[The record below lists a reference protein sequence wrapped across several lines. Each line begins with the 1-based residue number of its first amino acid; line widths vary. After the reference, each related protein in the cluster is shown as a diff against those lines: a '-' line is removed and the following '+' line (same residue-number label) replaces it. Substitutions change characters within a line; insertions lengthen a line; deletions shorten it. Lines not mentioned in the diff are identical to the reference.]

1 MKIETKLTFNNMKKN
16 IKRTIYTTISIA
28 LCAFL
33 IISTLLVATSISTS
47 FKENIASK
55 YNDYYFVIKNINLD
69 NFNKIKNKEYI
80 SQIYLQENDEG
91 QLYEIDNLPDSFQI
105 VDGIN
110 IYIKYDNYRKTCIYT
125 NNILETLNL
134 TYTEAYENCEL
145 NTRLLNSYGLIDA
158 SIKAKDF
165 VDNVPICQVRFNFTY
180 ILDIMLIVILLIFS
194 ILSVIILYNA
204 FLITINERKKE
215 YAVLNSIG
223 ATEGQILKMTFL
235 ENFIIGIIGIIIG
248 FLISVLGS
256 FILLKMLNNIANST
270 IYNFK
275 LILDIKYIILSF
287 AIIIINIYISSL
299 IPSVKASSTS
309 IIQGIKNNKQI
320 KYKKSNSIFE
330 KFISIEGKLAL
341 KNLKR
346 NKNKYRIITILLVIC
361 MTSYIT
367 ITTYINYEKVAANLI
382 NEYDVDAELNISEN
396 SNKYY
401 KTILE
406 NYVNTSGDK
415 IEYFEYK
422 VMGLYALVEP
432 EDALIAVNCRYAD
445 VMYFPIQIIG
455 LDDKSY
461 NNYITDL
468 NGNVGDYII
477 YNNVTERDL
486 KEEEQ
491 EFIYKYSTA
500 FKTNYDFNLKI
511 VYYNLAFNNVNEEEE
526 FLRYEIIDDE
536 NLKENFV
543 LTDILPNGYKEIKN
557 KERITI
563 FTNMET
569 FNNIEEK
576 INAHP
581 KRLYQ
586 HNIWM
591 HYGNTSNSES
601 GNFVKIKCGNIINF
615 SDYMENIIQK
625 QNVNIFVDYYSLENQ
640 EKIIYTNIL
649 ELILQTIILTIIVI
663 GIISS
668 INIIN
673 ASLCEREEEFK
684 ALSRLGATKG
694 NINKIVIY
702 ENIYMFIK
710 ATIISII
717 LSSPILY
724 MIIRF
729 MEKTIILDEILIP
742 FANIGIFI
750 LLLFIISLVI
760 AIYST
765 KFIKEE

>member
-55 YNDYYFVIKNINLD
+55 YNDYHFVIRNIDLD
-69 NFNKIKNKEYI
+69 SFNKIKDKEYI

-110 IYIKYDNYRKTCIYT
+110 IYIKYDNYRKTCAYT

-134 TYTEAYENCEL
+134 TFIEAYENCEL
-145 NTRLLNSYGLIDA
+145 NTRLLNSYGLIDV
-158 SIKAKDF
+158 SINTKDF
-165 VDNVPICQVRFNFTY
+165 VDNVPICQVRLNFTY

-223 ATEGQILKMTFL
+223 ATEGQILKITFL

-248 FLISVLGS
+248 FLMSILDS

-309 IIQGIKNNKQI
+309 VIQGIKNNKQI

-330 KFISIEGKLAL
+330 KFFNIEGKLAL

-346 NKNKYRIITILLVIC
+346 NKNKYKIITILLVIC

-382 NEYDVDAELNISEN
+382 DEYDVDAQISLYEN
-396 SNKYY
+396 SSNYY
-401 KTILE
+401 KSILD
-406 NYVNTSGDK
+406 NYVTTSGDTL
-415 IEYFEYK
+415 EYFEYK
-422 VMGLYALVEP
+422 VMCLFALVEP
-432 EDALIAVNCRYAD
+432 EDALIANCRFFNSKMFQ
-445 VMYFPIQIIG
+445 VKIFG
-455 LDDKSY
+455 LDNKSY
-461 NNYITDL
+461 NDYITDL
-468 NGNVGDYII
+468 NANIGDYVI
-477 YNNVTERDL
+477 YNNITE
-486 KEEEQ
+486 KEGEE
-491 EFIYKYSTA
+491 EFIYKYYTA
-500 FKTNYDFNLKI
+500 FKTNYNFNLKI
-511 VYYNLAFNNVNEEEE
+511 VNCDYNYIHETEELEIHG
-526 FLRYEIIDDE
+526 YEIIDDV
-536 NLKENFV
+536 NLRENFV

-557 KERITI
+557 TEQIII
-563 FTNMET
+563 FTNMDT

-576 INAHP
+576 INIHQNSYN
-581 KRLYQ
+581 K
-586 HNIWM
+586 HDTWFSFGNGNI
-591 HYGNTSNSES
+591 S
-601 GNFVKIKCGNIINF
+601 GNYVKIKCGNIINF
-615 SDYMENIIQK
+615 SDYMKNIIQK
-625 QNVNIFVDYYSLENQ
+625 QNVDIFVDYYSLENQ

-649 ELILQTIILTIIVI
+649 ELILQTIILTIIII

-729 MEKTIILDEILIP
+729 MEKTIILYEILIP